1 MRIRAASAA
10 ALALVAALLVLV
22 GCSTATSHS
31 TSCSGGTCVVKLS
44 GEQTLDVGA
53 AEERPLKVGPIE
65 TDAVMVASAGEQ
77 AKITVGQTGT
87 VNGMIVRVVSVSG
100 RDVAL
105 EIRFT

>member
-10 ALALVAALLVLV
+10 ALAVVAALLMLLA
-22 GCSTATSHS
+22 CTTTSHS
-31 TSCSGGTCVVKLS
+31 TSCSGGTCVVKLT

-65 TDAVMVASAGEQ
+65 ADAVMVASAGEQ

-87 VNGMIVRVVSVSG
+87 VNGMIVRMVSVSG